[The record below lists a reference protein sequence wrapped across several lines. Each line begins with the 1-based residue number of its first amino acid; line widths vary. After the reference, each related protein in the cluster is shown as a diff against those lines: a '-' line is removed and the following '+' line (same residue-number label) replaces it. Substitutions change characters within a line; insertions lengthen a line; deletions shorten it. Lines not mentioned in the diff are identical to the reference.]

1 MRWWTAVVLVGLVCA
16 ACTPASQPSPTTT
29 ASPASPPTFAQA
41 PEDSCTSGELEFQT
55 DGLVA
60 ALGDVEADATHI
72 SQIRWDAEATCER
85 MTIRFATESGA
96 PATTVGLTGV
106 AILAF
111 AGLVRVDLPPQVTGT
126 AVADMWTDGGLVDRT
141 YVVRNQDDALFVD
154 VHGAAGAPIAV
165 RSFATRSPATLVIDF
180 ISQSDLPTPVGTAV
194 SESAVVITPSPG
206 PALYPFTVGGYAQPS
221 VHGVRVQL
229 VQGDTVALNSVVAL
243 NGDTDAWQAI
253 RVPVEDGPAGPSTL
267 FVGQVDI
274 NDRQLDGVAIP
285 VDLP

>member
-1 MRWWTAVVLVGLVCA
+1 MRWWTAVVLVGLACA

-29 ASPASPPTFAQA
+29 ASPASPPTFDPT

-85 MTIRFATESGA
+85 MIIRFATESGA

-141 YVVRNQDDALFVD
+141 YVVRNEEDALFID

-165 RSFATRSPATLVIDF
+165 RSFVTRSPATLVIDF
-180 ISQSDLPTPVGTAV
+180 ISQPDLPIPVGTAV

-221 VHGVRVQL
+221 VRSVRVQL
-229 VQGDTVALNSVVAL
+229 VQGDTIALNSVVAL
-243 NGDTDAWQAI
+243 DGETDTWQAI

-274 NDRQLDGVAIP
+274 NDRQLDGVLIP
-285 VDLP
+285 IDLP